1 MYRRM
6 LKMQNDELEQ
16 SALTFQPKLSTYAE
30 NAKSKLQLNNDPSL
44 FLDWFETIAFELF
57 VYVCMMVS
65 TRGSINMNGGNCC
78 SELGVFFRVCFS
90 KFYHVIHWMMMNRMI
105 ESLCRTRRRLPRL
118 LQRLHRFVCI
128 LEDDGEVR

>member
-44 FLDWFETIAFELF
+44 FLDWFETIAFEFF
-57 VYVCMMVS
+57 V
-65 TRGSINMNGGNCC
+65 
-78 SELGVFFRVCFS
+78 
-90 KFYHVIHWMMMNRMI
+90 
-105 ESLCRTRRRLPRL
+105 
-118 LQRLHRFVCI
+118 
-128 LEDDGEVR
+128 